1 MPEINIDIEYFD
13 HRKTKR
19 LILRFGEDAA
29 IYPIKIWSYAARHHP
44 IDGLFSGYAD
54 EEIAAILSA
63 SSNAISI
70 LQALIDVVFLDR
82 TPAGIA
88 VHGWVERQ
96 GHIVAYHERAKHAAN
111 KRWSKLRQNEGND
124 ATSIAISTPKH
135 ATSNALQEAQSV
147 KQVEDSSEGKG
158 VEGKNQSPGTPG
170 ANPEAAGKSPSKPGG
185 KDFNAMA
192 ADVQRVYP
200 AFAAKDNRPID
211 RGGID
216 TISIIAAAIKAR
228 PDHPWVEH
236 AELVQYNPTPTD
248 LVRWVREKSDQ
259 VSLDGLRL
267 AKQAKEK
274 TKASE
279 WVPPHLRPI

>member
-70 LQALIDVVFLDR
+70 LQALLDVAFLDR

-135 ATSNALQEAQSV
+135 ATSNALQE
-147 KQVEDSSEGKG
+147 
-158 VEGKNQSPGTPG
+158 
-170 ANPEAAGKSPSKPGG
+170 
-185 KDFNAMA
+185 
-192 ADVQRVYP
+192 
-200 AFAAKDNRPID
+200 
-211 RGGID
+211 
-216 TISIIAAAIKAR
+216 
-228 PDHPWVEH
+228 
-236 AELVQYNPTPTD
+236 
-248 LVRWVREKSDQ
+248 
-259 VSLDGLRL
+259 VSLVKSVEQVTQEESQSKIFVRPTLSEVAAYCLEIKTNFDP
-267 AKQAKEK
+267 QAWMDHYTANGWRVGRNPMKNW
-274 TKASE
+274 KAAVRTWERNAFGTQGQS
-279 WVPPHLRPI
+279 RPKDENPQLNGNARAASQIL